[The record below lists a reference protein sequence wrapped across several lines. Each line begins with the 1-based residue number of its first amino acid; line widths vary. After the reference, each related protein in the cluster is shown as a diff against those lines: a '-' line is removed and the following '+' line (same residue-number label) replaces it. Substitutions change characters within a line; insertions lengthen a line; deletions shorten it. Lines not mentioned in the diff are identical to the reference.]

1 MAMPRERAP
10 LSDQQVDEII
20 GALLRYGVILSASVV
35 ALGGVWYLIQYG
47 TTVPNYRVF
56 LGEPK
61 DLRSLRAIAAGLARF
76 QCRGIIQFGL
86 VLLIATPVAR
96 VLFSVA
102 AFALQRDR
110 TYVVITLFVLGVLLF
125 SLLDIH

>member
-1 MAMPRERAP
+1 MGGAP
-10 LSDQQVDEII
+10 ISDQQVDEII
-20 GALLRYGVILSASVV
+20 GALLRYGVILSAAVV

-47 TTVPNYRVF
+47 TTVPHYRVF

-61 DLRSLRAIAAGLARF
+61 ELRSIGAIVAGVAGF

-96 VLFSVA
+96 VAFSVV
-102 AFALQRDR
+102 AFALQRDN
-110 TYVVITLFVLGVLLF
+110 TYVAITLMVLAVLLF
-125 SLLDIH
+125 SLLDLH